1 MNFNECRHW
10 KYLNLIVSMLSGK
23 RSPDLFLNERNLQ
36 MGDYIVFEKDFKI
49 KLDMHFSICT
59 EGSAQAI

>member
-1 MNFNECRHW
+1 
-10 KYLNLIVSMLSGK
+10 MLSGK